1 MSVQL
6 GYLDTN
12 IFVHNL
18 YPNDRHYLRCRE
30 IIAALESGAAQGWI
44 DRTVI
49 YELTFILARGRRFP
63 DRSALAEYV
72 RSIITMVGVRVEDE
86 VLLITALD
94 RWAVH
99 GVSFADA
106 WLFVQAMADGQPVC
120 TVNARDF
127 KGVVNTF

>member
-1 MSVQL
+1 MTVQL

-12 IFVHNL
+12 IFVHSL

-44 DRTVI
+44 DRIVV
-49 YELTFILARGRRFP
+49 YELTFILARGKRFP
-63 DRSALAEYV
+63 DRPALTEYV
-72 RSIITMVGVRVEDE
+72 RSIITMGGVRVEDE
-86 VLLITALD
+86 ELLITALD
-94 RWAVH
+94 RWANQ

-106 WLFVQAMADGQPVC
+106 WLFVQAMASGQPIC

-127 KGVVNTF
+127 KGAVNTF